1 MNRGMPEEDSTQVAD
16 EILTKLDRDGDEQV
30 NVYEFADEYVEIL
43 KKLRYRQLECEDKM
57 LETYEL
63 YKHCKKVHETYS
75 MEMNQQ
81 AQQDNFQPQCLL
93 NIIEVRNIPKDFV
106 KPYIR
111 LTLLS
116 GGPRQQQ
123 NEIIGQTE
131 SQTYEN
137 PVYNKRF
144 QFNVNSEKDD
154 RVLIEV
160 LDEQTNVLGLK
171 IGTQKKVETIIT
183 MQELREY
190 MEDESFEIKELWFDF
205 DQNKQGPKIRI
216 LFNFLYNK
224 LIMYDQQTKEWKIQL
239 QEDVTDYENI
249 GLYLRQLQDI
259 FEFFDFKN
267 EREETVGL
275 SFAEIY
281 VEKQDANQF
290 KKNNPRIYN
299 FEKKILNDWVG
310 KASDNFVKRL
320 GYRKTQWIP
329 CIRVLLLVQFIL
341 NVMSCYARP
350 DFITQLVIVM
360 TLFYTSEFSNING
373 KKFRLLPVAILLS
386 MVYDYVWLFHI
397 QQLDKEALAEGNM
410 EL

>member
-1 MNRGMPEEDSTQVAD
+1 
-16 EILTKLDRDGDEQV
+16 
-30 NVYEFADEYVEIL
+30 
-43 KKLRYRQLECEDKM
+43 
-57 LETYEL
+57 
-63 YKHCKKVHETYS
+63 
-75 MEMNQQ
+75 
-81 AQQDNFQPQCLL
+81 
-93 NIIEVRNIPKDFV
+93 
-106 KPYIR
+106 
-111 LTLLS
+111 
-116 GGPRQQQ
+116 
-123 NEIIGQTE
+123 
-131 SQTYEN
+131 
-137 PVYNKRF
+137 
-144 QFNVNSEKDD
+144 
-154 RVLIEV
+154 LIEV

-397 QQLDKEALAEGNM
+397 QQLDKEASAEGNM